1 MALYRVVRTFVQSE
15 YAYVNASSEE
25 EAKEKAIDLNNW
37 QANDN
42 DSLIGFD
49 YVVEKDNEN
58 N

>member
-15 YAYVNASSEE
+15 YVYVKASSEE

-37 QANDN
+37 QVNDN

-49 YVVEKDNEN
+49 YVVEKDDEN